1 MKVLVVAGRVAV
13 VEVEVE
19 MEMEVIP
26 ILMVVV
32 SIENQ
37 VIVVGCNQVQ
47 VVSRELMLMVVKT
60 TSAATEVAV
69 NK

>member
-1 MKVLVVAGRVAV
+1 MEWPSVVAGVGVRVAA
-13 VEVEVE
+13 VEV
-19 MEMEVIP
+19 EVIP
-26 ILMVVV
+26 ILMAVA
-32 SIENQ
+32 SIQCQ

-47 VVSRELMLMVVKT
+47 VVSRELMVTVVKT